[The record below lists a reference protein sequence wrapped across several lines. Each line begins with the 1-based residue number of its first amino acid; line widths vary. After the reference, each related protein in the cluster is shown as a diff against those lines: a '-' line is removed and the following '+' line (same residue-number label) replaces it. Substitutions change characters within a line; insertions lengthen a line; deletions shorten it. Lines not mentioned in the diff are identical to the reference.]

1 MSEFKYIWP
10 LNHQNEFIFN
20 PSSRDFFVEEIP
32 LYEFSGTGE
41 HLVLKIR
48 KKNLTTW
55 EMLDILS
62 NYLGIKKKEIGY
74 AGLKDKNAITIQ
86 YISLPKKYQER
97 LKSFEHKQIKILEE
111 FIHNNKIRVGHLK
124 GNRFW
129 LRFKKVLDTQRLKI
143 ENLLKWIEQN
153 GMPNYFGVQRFGN
166 SGLNYLEGKAIV
178 EGKLKLRDKKK
189 REFLISSYQSFLFN
203 LLLAKRI
210 EISNLIEEFSEK
222 ELENILGLENGIL
235 KNIKKQKNYFKLLE
249 GDLFMHYPYGK
260 IFFEELDIAS
270 RRFLEKD
277 ISPTGLL
284 PGKKVKLAQKSAF
297 EIEKEYN
304 IPIKENG
311 SRRYMWIFPE
321 DIDFKYLPQNAWFEL
336 SFFLPK
342 GSYAT
347 VLVDFLKGKR

>member
-10 LNHQNEFIFN
+10 MQHKSDFIFN

-32 LYEFSGTGE
+32 LYEFSGEGE
-41 HLVLKIR
+41 HLILKIR

-111 FIHNNKIRVGHLK
+111 FIHHNKIRIGHLK

-129 LRFKKVLDTQRLKI
+129 LRFKKVLDTQKVKI

-166 SGLNYLEGKAIV
+166 SGLNFLEGKALV
-178 EGKLKLRDKKK
+178 EGKMKLRDKKK

-203 LLLAKRI
+203 SLLAKRVL
-210 EISNLIEEFSEK
+210 ISNLLQEFSEK
-222 ELENILGLENGIL
+222 ETAKALGLNEEIL
-235 KNIKKQKNYFKLLE
+235 KNIKQQKNYFKLLE

-270 RRFLEKD
+270 NRFLQKD
-277 ISPTGLL
+277 IAPTGLL
-284 PGKKVKLAQKSAF
+284 PGKKVQLAKKSAF
-297 EIEKEYN
+297 ELEKEYN
-304 IPIKENG
+304 IAIPEKG

-321 DIDFKYLPQNAWFEL
+321 DISYKYNKENAWFEL
-336 SFFLPK
+336 EFFLPK

-347 VLVDFLKGKR
+347 VLVDFLKGNS

>member
-10 LNHQNEFIFN
+10 LNHTNDFVFT

-32 LYEFSGTGE
+32 LYEFSGEGE

-55 EMLDILS
+55 EMIDIIS

-86 YISLPKKYQER
+86 YISLPKKYKEKLKR
-97 LKSFEHKQIKILEE
+97 LEHKDIKILEE
-111 FIHNNKIRVGHLK
+111 FLHNNKIRVGHLK

-129 LRFKKVLDTQRLKI
+129 LRFKKVLDTQKLKI
-143 ENLLKWIEQN
+143 EKLLEWVEQN

-166 SGLNYLEGKAIV
+166 SGLNYLEGKALV
-178 EGKLKLRDKKK
+178 EGKMKLRDKKK

-203 LLLAKRI
+203 SLLAKRI
-210 EISNLIEEFSEK
+210 ELSNLLQDFSEK
-222 ELENILGLENGIL
+222 EVENIFHFEAGALQG
-235 KNIKKQKNYFKLLE
+235 IKKQKNYFKLLN

-260 IFFEELDIAS
+260 IFFEELELAS
-270 RRFLEKD
+270 KRFLQKD

-284 PGKKVKLAQKSAF
+284 PGKKVKLAQNLAL
-297 EIEKEYN
+297 ELEKEYN
-304 IPIKENG
+304 IPIRENG

-321 DIDFKYLPQNAWFEL
+321 DISFKYIPQNAWFEV